1 MTSFK
6 FKVNDLEYELLDNI
20 IDNLDKM
27 PNLKT
32 LELKSYTSVD
42 SIIYNK
48 LNKKIS
54 SMRLIN
60 IDIMLYFSISARGP
74 KDKIIN
80 VFDGNGI
87 TIRK

>member
-1 MTSFK
+1 
-6 FKVNDLEYELLDNI
+6 
-20 IDNLDKM
+20 M

-32 LELKSYTSVD
+32 LELRCISPVENT
-42 SIIYNK
+42 IYNK

-60 IDIMLYFSISARGP
+60 IDIMLYLEISLGP

-80 VFDGNGI
+80 VLGVKGI